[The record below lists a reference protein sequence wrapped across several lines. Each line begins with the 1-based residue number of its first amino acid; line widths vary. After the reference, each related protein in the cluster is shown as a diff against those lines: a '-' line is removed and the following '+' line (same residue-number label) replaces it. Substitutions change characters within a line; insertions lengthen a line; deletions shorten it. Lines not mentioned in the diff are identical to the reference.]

1 MPFVDNLDDKEYL
14 TGLFHAMFDELPS
27 LKPRKKK
34 MNYLD
39 IYHLDKCLRLL
50 TK

>member
-14 TGLFHAMFDELPS
+14 TGLFHAMFEELPS

-34 MNYLD
+34 NELFR
-39 IYHLDKCLRLL
+39 HLSFR
-50 TK
+50 